1 MVTGKTVKFFTSKN
15 NNAPQLLNVQ
25 GSMLALLDACLVSGI
40 QVGTV
45 AALTASGTTATA
57 TFGMV
62 HNLTKHQIIR
72 ISGASQA
79 EFNGD
84 FKIKQI
90 VNTNTITFEL
100 NTSATVANATGT
112 INCLLAPLGFEKPFS
127 STTALGGGRAA
138 FRSKDESLP
147 NRPFLRVVDER
158 ISSYSTN
165 YAKYAKVGI
174 VENMTDIDTMT
185 GVQAPYIASAATRNW
200 NPTGSGLN
208 IKNGWAKWYYCA
220 LGEYYPDSTS
230 LADFSIV
237 AGDWLVVGTD
247 TGFYIMNSIDQN
259 LDDPFNHKNLAY
271 CYGFGA
277 FESIADDDP
286 FNHFL
291 LATNWWETAQSINYR
306 ASYGTNGISIGL
318 EDASYTAAPIPGR
331 SVLLQRGYK
340 KSAYAQATG
349 RKVTFEAPLV
359 VSGNTSG
366 YSVSADKMG
375 GVILQSP
382 LIMEVLD
389 TSQFL
394 PRGFLPMIKTIPHK
408 TLYADLQ
415 LVEQSGR
422 VFIAKEIYGNTGY
435 PKGLVMFDLGE
446 A

>member
-45 AALTASGTTATA
+45 GSLTATGTTATA

-62 HNLTKHQIIR
+62 HNLTKHQVIR
-72 ISGASQA
+72 ISGATQA

-112 INCLLAPLGFEKPFS
+112 INCLLVPLGFEKPFS

-138 FRSKDESLP
+138 FRSKDESLS

-158 ISSYSTN
+158 VSSYSTN

-185 GVQAPYIASAATRNW
+185 GVQAPYIAAAPTRNW

-220 LGEYYPDSTS
+220 SGEYYPDSTS

-247 TGFYIMNSIDQN
+247 NGFYIMNSVNNDAN
-259 LDDPFNHKNLAY
+259 ALEEEKKLAY

-277 FESIADDDP
+277 FEPIADDDL
-286 FNHFL
+286 FTHYL
-291 LATNWWETAQSINYR
+291 LATNLWETAQGSSYR
-306 ASYGTNGISIGL
+306 ATYNTNGVSIGSD
-318 EDASYTAAPIPGR
+318 ESNFSAAGR
-331 SVLLQRGYK
+331 SIFLQRGYK

-349 RKVTFEAPLV
+349 RKVTLEAPLV

-366 YSVSADKMG
+366 YLVSADKMG

-394 PRGFLPMIKTIPHK
+394 PRGFLPLIKTIPHK

-446 A
+446 T

>member
-25 GSMLALLDACLVSGI
+25 GSMLTLLDACLISGI
-40 QVGTV
+40 QVGAV
-45 AALTASGTTATA
+45 ASLTASGTTATVA
-57 TFGMV
+57 FGMV
-62 HNLTKHQIIR
+62 HNLMKHQVIR
-72 ISGASQA
+72 ISGATQA

-90 VNTNTITFEL
+90 VDTNTITFEL
-100 NTSATVANATGT
+100 NTAATVTSATGT
-112 INCLLAPLGFEKPFS
+112 ISCLLAPLGFEKPFS

-158 ISSYSTN
+158 ISSYSNN
-165 YAKYAKVGI
+165 YVKYAKVGI
-174 VENMTDIDTMT
+174 VENMTGIDAMT
-185 GVQAPYIASAATRNW
+185 GVQAPYIASAPTRNW

-220 LGEYYPDSTS
+220 LGEYYPDSTN

-247 TGFYIMNSIDQN
+247 TGFYLMNSIDQDLN
-259 LDDPFNHKNLAY
+259 DPNSNKNLAY

-277 FESIADDDP
+277 FEPIADDDL
-286 FNHFL
+286 FTHFL
-291 LATNWWETAQSINYR
+291 LATNYWETAQSISYR
-306 ASYGTNGISIGL
+306 ASYATNSISIGS
-318 EDASYTAAPIPGR
+318 EDASYSAAPTPGR
-331 SVLLQRGYK
+331 SVFLQRGYK
-340 KSAYAQATG
+340 KSTYAQATG
-349 RKVTFEAPLV
+349 RKANVESSPI
-359 VSGNTSG
+359 VSGNSAG
-366 YSVSADKMG
+366 YVASADKIG

-382 LIMEVLD
+382 LIMEILD

-394 PRGFLPMIKTIPHK
+394 PRGFLPMIKAIPHK
-408 TLYADLQ
+408 TLYTDLQ

-446 A
+446 V